1 MLVKTPWLWR
11 ILYPSIIWKKKN
23 KNNYIWLTFDDGPCP
38 KATPIILKILQ
49 NENIKATF
57 FLIGEK
63 IHENPKLYSE
73 IISQG
78 HFVAN
83 HSFSHKNGWLTSS
96 KNYIDDVEKCQELMP
111 TNYLFRPPYGKIS
124 VAQIKLLKKKYKII
138 LWDVFA
144 WDFLNKIS
152 SKKIKKNI
160 IKNTTSGSI
169 IVLHNNEK
177 SIKKTHKILT
187 EIIQELKKKKFTFST
202 TW

>member
-11 ILYPSIIWKKKN
+11 IFYPSIIWKKENKN
-23 KNNYIWLTFDDGPCP
+23 KNIWLTFDDGPCP
-38 KATPIILKILQ
+38 IATPIILKILQ

-63 IHENPKLYSE
+63 INENPKLYNE
-73 IISQG
+73 IINQG

-83 HSFSHKNGWLTSS
+83 HSFSHKNGWLTTS

-124 VAQIKLLKKKYKII
+124 ARQIKLLKKKYKII
-138 LWDVFA
+138 LWDIFA
-144 WDFLNKIS
+144 WDFLKKNS
-152 SKKIKKNI
+152 SKKIKNNI

-169 IVLHNNEK
+169 IVLHNNKK
-177 SIKKTHKILT
+177 SIGKTHEILT
-187 EIIQELKKKKFTFST
+187 EIVQELKKKKFTFST